1 DYDANDLQCKDN
13 SNSQY
18 KVCNGFFSYNYAV
31 LAKYGTK
38 GKNHQIL
45 QNDALFDGNEKAEGY
60 FKHDNCME
68 KTCSQFCSQ
77 CASLASNEAFNKRNR
92 PILPGIPP
100 LVLAI
105 IPLNQKETKSDVF
118 FENNTI
124 LKELIKLNAKPIG
137 LYFDGHAHHTMVV
150 LKERCSCIK
159 TLWKSGVRKVGDL
172 HNATGFL
179 LKTLYRWTKQLK
191 ETNNLK
197 QRSHPGRP
205 KRLTP
210 IQRRY
215 LSRIAKSQ
223 KYSSS
228 IELTENIK
236 KKYPDLDI
244 APRTVRENLQVLG

>member
-137 LYFDGHAHHTMVV
+137 LYFDDNSYDDNINDNINDNSYDQINQMLLQHQHHITVRNN
-150 LKERCSCIK
+150 LPNYLDQLIFENDNKLEQSIADN
-159 TLWKSGVRKVGDL
+159 SFFDIINRKV
-172 HNATGFL
+172 
-179 LKTLYRWTKQLK
+179 QQ
-191 ETNNLK
+191 NNEIDCLFIM
-197 QRSHPGRP
+197 QQMEITH
-205 KRLTP
+205 
-210 IQRRY
+210 
-215 LSRIAKSQ
+215 
-223 KYSSS
+223 
-228 IELTENIK
+228 
-236 KKYPDLDI
+236 
-244 APRTVRENLQVLG
+244 